1 MEKISSFSCSFSLSF
16 TLFDLQIF
24 SFTMRNN
31 LFFHERGKFLSFDL
45 YGLKSK
51 SEFSFSSIS
60 NYCSFKFFQYLR
72 IFPSSLFFLWLLCFL
87 PTVRDGNHSF
97 ISFHN
102 KKFSAITRVNS
113 NYFLIPSSIKNNS
126 TSLRVG
132 GWRKLICSYIK
143 IAKLAIFW
151 NRIVTY
157 VSNPLYTNVIQLQ
170 FNFVTQSHRIHFP
183 WI

>member
-31 LFFHERGKFLSFDL
+31 LLFHEIGKFLSFDL

-60 NYCSFKFFQYLR
+60 NYCSFKFFQYFR
-72 IFPSSLFFLWLLCFL
+72 IFSSSLFFLWLLCFL

-132 GWRKLICSYIK
+132 RWQKLIRSYIK
-143 IAKLAIFW
+143 IAKSAIFW
-151 NRIVTY
+151 NRSN
-157 VSNPLYTNVIQLQ
+157 VS
-170 FNFVTQSHRIHFP
+170 F
-183 WI
+183 